1 MLLRLNRPSSTLTP
15 QCFFHYHEK
24 QRGAPY
30 TPHPPPQCDNTAG
43 LSGRD
48 GVSAAAEQLL
58 LLGVFTA
65 SSRTPI
71 SDTGGMLLKTQG
83 PADVCVCVRA
93 REIMCDWICV
103 CARARHCQCISCEF
117 PKSHSPVFLSTGAL
131 GSRDS
136 SAKVRAAAHSQI
148 PLLHMAVGVWTD
160 VHCLKECCCVCV
172 CFLYSGASGLHT
184 VNGDLLTLLL
194 MAGWCWQAG
203 VKLKAGACQQ

>member
-1 MLLRLNRPSSTLTP
+1 M
-15 QCFFHYHEK
+15 
-24 QRGAPY
+24 
-30 TPHPPPQCDNTAG
+30 
-43 LSGRD
+43 
-48 GVSAAAEQLL
+48 SAAAEQLL

-65 SSRTPI
+65 STRTPI

-83 PADVCVCVRA
+83 PADVCVRA
-93 REIMCDWICV
+93 RVRSCVIGYV

-117 PKSHSPVFLSTGAL
+117 PKYHSPVFLSTGAL

-172 CFLYSGASGLHT
+172 CFLYSGGLRSAH
-184 VNGDLLTLLL
+184 
-194 MAGWCWQAG
+194 C
-203 VKLKAGACQQ
+203 

>member
-1 MLLRLNRPSSTLTP
+1 MKNNAVRHTP
-15 QCFFHYHEK
+15 
-24 QRGAPY
+24 P
-30 TPHPPPQCDNTAG
+30 TPLHNSPQCDNTAG

-83 PADVCVCVRA
+83 PADVCVCARA
-93 REIMCDWICV
+93 RSCVIGYV